1 MKFPLAAP
9 AFPPVELSAAER
21 EAFEALAARKLAEA
35 LAAFD
40 AFRSADRQVVDRA
53 RWKPV
58 KTREGVTV
66 FRERLP
72 RRHKQS
78 GEHGEGAAW
87 RLPRLLGVGTLLG
100 TLDDVM
106 YGTMSPSASSVMVKA
121 DYCEDEVVDAQ
132 VLHEMRGPTLARPF
146 QFLGL
151 KWLVKRHPVGL
162 DAVVLPRDLVYL
174 ETTGVVDRADGSR
187 VGHFLIHSVDLPE
200 RCGCL
205 RRDLGIVRSRISSCF
220 LFRERAPSSGGGG
233 PRVDVFMT
241 GQVEP
246 NGHVMDRAA
255 LVSAASGLMCF
266 GRAVLY
272 AQHRKLAWRLRTSK
286 SQQQLAVDKP
296 SSRPDAPPHR
306 CCVCARPFGTFAGSA
321 SSSAC
326 EMCGTR
332 ALCSRCVVSKT
343 LSFVGGGNDR
353 VTHRVP
359 VTLCRPC
366 ILVTSRADAAT
377 IAREE
382 IRAGEYGSLASPRST
397 GEDDDGWAKEH
408 TNDAKDEDARLSLRS
423 TELSLAYL
431 DDLFLAADPLGS
443 QADDDEDWKALL
455 MDEADDVAS
464 GSSGEFSSSLSS
476 DASGRA
482 SESLLAASSSSANTA
497 LSASTR
503 DQQQQQL
510 WAQISALQRVAEATY
525 HFAKENTEQTLL
537 MSSSSGGA
545 GDGRKSLVSL
555 LPPKTLVP

>member
-1 MKFPLAAP
+1 MKFPLPTP
-9 AFPPVELSAAER
+9 AFPPVELSVAER
-21 EAFEALAARKLAEA
+21 AAFEALAERKLNEA

-40 AFRSADRQVVDRA
+40 AFNSADAQEVNRA

-72 RRHKQS
+72 RRKKRQQG
-78 GEHGEGAAW
+78 GEEPAW

-106 YGTMSPSASSVMVKA
+106 YGTMSPTAAAVMVKA

-174 ETTGVVDRADGSR
+174 ETTGIVDRTDGSR

-220 LFRERAPSSGGGG
+220 LFRERALSGGGG

-246 NGHVMDRAA
+246 NGRVMDRAA

-266 GRAVLY
+266 GRAVVC
-272 AQHRKLAWRLRTSK
+272 AQHRKLSWRLRTAAT
-286 SQQQLAVDKP
+286 QRQLAHDKE
-296 SSRPDAPPHR
+296 SSKIEAVPHH
-306 CCVCARPFGTFAGSA
+306 CSVCARAFGTFAGLA

-326 EMCGTR
+326 AMCGSR
-332 ALCSRCVVSKT
+332 ALCSRCMVTKT

-359 VTLCRPC
+359 VTFCRPC
-366 ILVTSRADAAT
+366 VLVTSRADAAT

-382 IRAGEYGSLASPRST
+382 IRAGEFGSLTSPRSACA
-397 GEDDDGWAKEH
+397 DGSVSAKKTVADVER
-408 TNDAKDEDARLSLRS
+408 EDAQLSSRS

-443 QADDDEDWKALL
+443 EADDDDDDWKALL
-455 MDEADDVAS
+455 LDDADELTS

-476 DASGRA
+476 EASGRA
-482 SESLLAASSSSANTA
+482 SESLLAASSSSASTV

-503 DQQQQQL
+503 DQQQQQM
-510 WAQISALQRVAEATY
+510 WAQISVLRRVAEATY

-537 MSSSSGGA
+537 MSSGGP
-545 GDGRKSLVSL
+545 GSGRKSLESL
-555 LPPKTLVP
+555 LPHKTLVP